1 MRSRLKRINS
11 KAEVAACEPCF
22 FSHFAAC
29 DLLMQES
36 GDEEEE
42 AGNWIRLF
50 WGDGL
55 DLESDRFSTLKSGS
69 SDQKELK
76 PFKNNLRE

>member
-1 MRSRLKRINS
+1 MRLRLKRINS

-36 GDEEEE
+36 GEE